1 MILRPTHALLAMAAA
16 AAAASPTTEIVG
28 LVSAGGGGP
37 PGPPNLLSNSMN
49 WCTLAYE
56 DENLTSAAN
65 VTLTE
70 STTEDAPDEIW
81 VYSIESPTFELS
93 GRYWDNKIYGYTNVG
108 NAPSSGGCCSDSFT
122 IYSESNPSGEVV
134 DLTSI
139 ISPLFPNAVDSYA
152 YPTHT
157 FDIVKQEDGSAHAY
171 LMVQYEDADINA
183 LADAVVVLDVD
194 TLEVIPTADGSKYF
208 SFLESANAGTMSTTK
223 ADTIF
228 RIQHYTSTDDSKEEW
243 HGNGITAFTTTDG
256 IPILA
261 ITHRSLNECVL
272 LKNPYSLTS
281 EEGGGKIVQR
291 FGRPG
296 YYNANG
302 KSNVQHDFG
311 GIGNDD
317 STWNGVHNAWYSV
330 AADGTETVTIY
341 VNSDGSDSSH
351 VYNFD
356 LNLKEEDDFEGV
368 IDDTVFDTEWRS
380 VALPWL
386 AGSQGGAR
394 PIGPQKEGSRVFV
407 VGSGSATQGIYV
419 VSEDGEMQS
428 CGDGIGPYD
437 SFLRF
442 FP

>member
-1 MILRPTHALLAMAAA
+1 MILPYLRCVTIHQISTFPPLTTYTIAPTRT
-16 AAAASPTTEIVG
+16 P
-28 LVSAGGGGP
+28 
-37 PGPPNLLSNSMN
+37 
-49 WCTLAYE
+49 
-56 DENLTSAAN
+56 
-65 VTLTE
+65 
-70 STTEDAPDEIW
+70 
-81 VYSIESPTFELS
+81 
-93 GRYWDNKIYGYTNVG
+93 GYTNVG

-157 FDIVKQEDGSAHAY
+157 FDIVEQEDGSAHAY
-171 LMVQYEDADINA
+171 LMVQYQDADINA
-183 LADAVVVLDVD
+183 LADAVVVLDID

-302 KSNVQHDFG
+302 KSNIQHDFG